1 MKYFIV
7 KSKTNDYGVCNM
19 GVIYSKESEIK
30 DYVYFYK
37 EISEEEYDVLKRYV
51 ESINLTDYQDFG
63 FKKLS
68 EYLEEYY

>member
-1 MKYFIV
+1 MKHFIV
-7 KSKTNDYGVCNM
+7 KSKTNDYGICNI

-30 DYVYFYK
+30 NYVYSYE
-37 EISEEEYDVLKRYV
+37 EIPEEDYRVLKKYV
-51 ESINLTDYQDFG
+51 EEINNTDYQDFG

>member
-7 KSKTNDYGVCNM
+7 KSKTNDYGICNI
-19 GVIYSKESEIK
+19 GVIYSNENEIK
-30 DYVYFYK
+30 NYVYSYE
-37 EISEEEYDVLKRYV
+37 EIPEEDYRVLKKYV
-51 ESINLTDYQDFG
+51 EEINNTDYQDFG

>member
-7 KSKTNDYGVCNM
+7 KSKTNDYGICNI

-30 DYVYFYK
+30 NYVYSYE
-37 EISEEEYDVLKRYV
+37 EIPEEDYRVLKKYV
-51 ESINLTDYQDFG
+51 EEINNTDYQDFG

>member
-7 KSKTNDYGVCNM
+7 KSKTNDYGICNI
-19 GVIYSKESEIK
+19 GVIYSKENEIK
-30 DYVYFYK
+30 NYVYSYE
-37 EISEEEYDVLKRYV
+37 EIPEEDYRVLKKYV
-51 ESINLTDYQDFG
+51 EEINNTDYQDFG

>member
-7 KSKTNDYGVCNM
+7 KSKTNDYGVFNI

>member
-1 MKYFIV
+1 MSRLV
-7 KSKTNDYGVCNM
+7 KH
-19 GVIYSKESEIK
+19 
-30 DYVYFYK
+30 VYFYK

-51 ESINLTDYQDFG
+51 ELINITDYQDFG

>member
-7 KSKTNDYGVCNM
+7 KSKTNDYGVCNI

-30 DYVYFYK
+30 NYVYSYE
-37 EISEEEYDVLKRYV
+37 EIPEEDYRVLKKYV
-51 ESINLTDYQDFG
+51 EEINNTDYQDFG

-68 EYLEEYY
+68 EYLDEYY

>member
-1 MKYFIV
+1 MKHFIV
-7 KSKTNDYGVCNM
+7 MSKTNDYGMCNM

-30 DYVYFYK
+30 KYVYSYK
-37 EISEEEYDVLKRYV
+37 EISEEDYEVLKKYV
-51 ESINLTDYQDFG
+51 EDINAIGYQDFG